1 MPFISVLN
9 DFLCAYAC
17 ARYGDL
23 TPKGLL
29 DNFIAFEHMRTTLAG
44 TRAVKQMVGWVK
56 ARYGAR
62 AAARLAEEK
71 KAAEAAMAKLEAQ
84 RRRAEAAAKEAG
96 LSVEAH
102 ALELKREA
110 QAVEKARIERRL
122 ANMAHAANASH
133 NSKECF
139 YCRRPE
145 CCKPKLSSV
154 SNDQLP
160 EAHVDPAF
168 VRAGAVSKQALAAAK
183 DAATLVPR
191 VFTDARQF
199 QVCT

>member
-1 MPFISVLN
+1 VRG
-9 DFLCAYAC
+9 LCFRC
-17 ARYGDL
+17 RYVDL

-29 DNFIAFEHMRTTLAG
+29 DNFIAFEQMRTTLAG
-44 TRAVKQMVGWVK
+44 TRAVKKMVALVK
-56 ARYGAR
+56 QRYGAR

-71 KAAEAAMAKLEAQ
+71 KAAEEAMAKLEAQ
-84 RRRAEAAAKEAG
+84 RRRAEAAAREAG

-110 QAVEKARIERRL
+110 QAAEKARMERRL
-122 ANMAHAANASH
+122 ANMAHAANASRE
-133 NSKECF
+133 SKECF

-145 CCKPKLSSV
+145 CCKPKASSPT
-154 SNDQLP
+154 SSSASDDSRP
-160 EAHVDPAF
+160 KEAQIDPAF

-183 DAATLVPR
+183 DAASMMPR

-199 QVCT
+199 QVRSYFV